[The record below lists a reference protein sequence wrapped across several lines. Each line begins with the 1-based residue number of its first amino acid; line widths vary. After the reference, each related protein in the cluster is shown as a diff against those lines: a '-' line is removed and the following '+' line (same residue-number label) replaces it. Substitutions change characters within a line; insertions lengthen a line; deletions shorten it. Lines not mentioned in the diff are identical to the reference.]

1 MVFNM
6 ELLIQL
12 VCWVLFG
19 YIGYKVAENLNEKHS
34 MDFNPRLWAVIG
46 FIFGVFGLVG
56 LGIYAW
62 IKLHNHNK

>member
-1 MVFNM
+1 M

-19 YIGYKVAENLNEKHS
+19 YICYKAAENLNKKYS
-34 MDFNPRLWAVIG
+34 MEYIYFNPRLWAVIG

-56 LGIYAW
+56 LGVYAW
-62 IKLHNHNK
+62 IKLHNYNK